1 MGAIP
6 YGLIKGSQAM
16 FGVSNEEADA
26 ANDFV
31 APWAKDSQ
39 KIYIRDPETDDL
51 YYINWSQNN
60 VYDTLTRPF
69 QTVLRSI
76 QEGVEDE
83 EVLLKGFVQGIAEA
97 AGQTASPFISESIY
111 TEAFMDIWFRE
122 GRTREGRQLYNDQ
135 TPEPEKIATIMQH
148 LSKTL
153 MPTTQPFQRTIK
165 GFTGA
170 PGKGGEIYE
179 VPKELAGIFGF
190 RPIKVDPE
198 KSLGFKLFEYQKAIS
213 DSRKLFTG
221 EIDPTEMRTAQD
233 VIERYYIANK
243 QMFEARKKMLQSINN
258 ATSLGI
264 APDRVENIFDK
275 RGLQSEYRELSFG
288 EFDPFFPSKKI
299 IERFQ
304 DLSQLANID
313 NVFLEAEPAL
323 RAMDSIMQGLTLFDE
338 FDIDLQD
345 FLPDSDPGGQ
355 SALPPT
361 PMPNQQVVQTAAI
374 PAAGA
379 MNQGLT
385 PTENALLS
393 EEEKQIKL
401 RSRGLA

>member
-1 MGAIP
+1 
-6 YGLIKGSQAM
+6 
-16 FGVSNEEADA
+16 
-26 ANDFV
+26 
-31 APWAKDSQ
+31 
-39 KIYIRDPETDDL
+39 
-51 YYINWSQNN
+51 
-60 VYDTLTRPF
+60 
-69 QTVLRSI
+69 
-76 QEGVEDE
+76 
-83 EVLLKGFVQGIAEA
+83 
-97 AGQTASPFISESIY
+97 
-111 TEAFMDIWFRE
+111 
-122 GRTREGRQLYNDQ
+122 
-135 TPEPEKIATIMQH
+135 
-148 LSKTL
+148 
-153 MPTTQPFQRTIK
+153 
-165 GFTGA
+165 
-170 PGKGGEIYE
+170 
-179 VPKELAGIFGF
+179 
-190 RPIKVDPE
+190 
-198 KSLGFKLFEYQKAIS
+198 
-213 DSRKLFTG
+213 
-221 EIDPTEMRTAQD
+221 
-233 VIERYYIANK
+233 
-243 QMFEARKKMLQSINN
+243 
-258 ATSLGI
+258 
-264 APDRVENIFDK
+264 VENIFDK